1 MLEFTPLGLYVIQ
14 SFFFAQNLPP
24 LPPLFFNFHYLVA
37 QPLRN
42 IYLVSTAI
50 FPSSILY
57 ISVISFMYGETG
69 SEKGISFLGCL
80 ERTRKTTPAMRWA
93 RGRCHNVLLTSWGSY
108 RSKVSLA
115 LLTADKG
122 LAKRSVFTHNSC
134 VRSTEYWFYL
144 STIKRKEK
152 PQIRQKLY

>member
-24 LPPLFFNFHYLVA
+24 LPPFFLNFHYLVA

-69 SEKGISFLGCL
+69 SEKGISFLGCIQ
-80 ERTRKTTPAMRWA
+80 E
-93 RGRCHNVLLTSWGSY
+93 V
-108 RSKVSLA
+108 
-115 LLTADKG
+115 
-122 LAKRSVFTHNSC
+122 
-134 VRSTEYWFYL
+134 
-144 STIKRKEK
+144 I
-152 PQIRQKLY
+152 